1 MRLKSIIYL
10 ASIISIISCSGNK
23 KSSANNAEDAFA
35 KIDKKT
41 EALFTKDDR
50 KKSYQNSIAIAS
62 EKNKSFKKNVAY
74 NGYGAS
80 VKKSQPNLK
89 SNKTS
94 KASSKKKDSKKFS
107 YKRTNSSQTYSA
119 YSTN

>member
-10 ASIISIISCSGNK
+10 ASTISIISCSGNK

-50 KKSYQNSIAIAS
+50 QKSYQNSIAITN
-62 EKNKSFKKNVAY
+62 EKSKSFKKNVAY

-80 VKKSQPNLK
+80 VKKSQPNLESK
-89 SNKTS
+89 KTL
-94 KASSKKKDSKKFS
+94 KASSKKKNSKNFS
-107 YKRTNSSQTYSA
+107 YKRTSSSQTYSA